1 VLRVPGAALAPADTQ
16 EDLMPIKSIGG
27 LAAGL
32 IALALACAVS
42 SAPAGAQTHA
52 STAASHA
59 QV

>member
-1 VLRVPGAALAPADTQ
+1 MAPGDPQ
-16 EDLMPIKSIGG
+16 EGLMPIKTIGG

-52 STAASHA
+52 NHAAA
-59 QV
+59 QTQV

>member
-1 VLRVPGAALAPADTQ
+1 MAPGDP
-16 EDLMPIKSIGG
+16 EEGLMPTKTIGG

-42 SAPAGAQTHA
+42 SVPAGAQTHA
-52 STAASHA
+52 STAASQS

>member
-1 VLRVPGAALAPADTQ
+1 MAPGDPQ
-16 EDLMPIKSIGG
+16 EGSMPIKSIGG
-27 LAAGL
+27 MAAGL

-52 STAASHA
+52 SSASSQT